1 MFNFHSALE
10 IEIGGACIKV
20 SGDQAVV
27 NVMVKERAE
36 KAFYVPGESY
46 FGIRDALYKH
56 SAIVSSSRRAT
67 PRRPD
72 WPFREKLLGGLPMLK
87 PYLVVEWNDTETDAK
102 GWLVVHNFVKGYTGG
117 GTRMHPTVTKEEV
130 ERLAEAMA
138 YKYVACECGT
148 TGGCKAGIAYDYK
161 APDAYAVLRRFLIAM
176 MPYID
181 IGVSL
186 GSDLGTKYED
196 ILKVFNEFGID
207 IPLTKSMK
215 KNPDVLQ
222 GMKDFDELLTKRID
236 GLLLNDA
243 VTGYGVAFS
252 ADEAWRFKNG
262 RPGARVVIQGFGCVG
277 ASCALK
283 LSQLGYKVVG
293 ISDANLLVTCDEG
306 LDIQKLI
313 DHKNVYGEMDPN
325 HFETHYTVRPN
336 TEWLDVDCDIL
347 IPSALEDVINKSNA
361 DRVKASLLV
370 EAANIPVSA
379 EGDEM
384 IKRRGIDVV
393 NDFVANLGAIR
404 FYDAV
409 IFGLVKPT
417 PDAVINDIEKLCRK
431 NTRRLFVEAKKQ
443 KKYQREI
450 AHKIFK
456 PTINDLLEYKEPTE
470 AEVVQ
475 K

>member
-1 MFNFHSALE
+1 M
-10 IEIGGACIKV
+10 
-20 SGDQAVV
+20 
-27 NVMVKERAE
+27 
-36 KAFYVPGESY
+36 
-46 FGIRDALYKH
+46 
-56 SAIVSSSRRAT
+56 T
-67 PRRPD
+67 
-72 WPFREKLLGGLPMLK
+72 K

-186 GSDLGTKYED
+186 GSDLGTKYEEV
-196 ILKVFNEFGID
+196 LKVFNEFGID

-215 KNPDVLQ
+215 KNPAVLQ
-222 GMKDFDELLTKRID
+222 GIKDFDELLGTRID
-236 GLLLNDA
+236 GLLLNDV

-252 ADEAWRFKNG
+252 ADEAWKFKSG
-262 RPGARVVIQGFGCVG
+262 KEEAKVVIQGFGCVG

-283 LSQLGYKVVG
+283 MSQLGYKVVG
-293 ISDANLLVTCDEG
+293 ISDANLLVTCEEG

-313 DHKNVYGEMDPN
+313 DHKNVYGEMDQAYFEPN
-325 HFETHYTVRPN
+325 YTVRPN

-347 IPSALEDVINKSNA
+347 IPSALEDVINVSNA
-361 DRVKASLLV
+361 ESVKASLVV

-379 EGDEM
+379 EGDEI

-409 IFGLVKPT
+409 IFGLVDPN
-417 PDAVINDIEKLCRK
+417 PQAVIDDIEKLCRK
-431 NTRRLFVEAKKQ
+431 NTNRLFTEAKSQ
-443 KKYQREI
+443 NRYQREV
-450 AHKIFK
+450 AYEIFK
-456 PTINDLLEYKEPTE
+456 PTISDLLEYEEPSETV
-470 AEVVQ
+470 AAQ
-475 K
+475 N

>member
-1 MFNFHSALE
+1 MS
-10 IEIGGACIKV
+10 
-20 SGDQAVV
+20 
-27 NVMVKERAE
+27 
-36 KAFYVPGESY
+36 
-46 FGIRDALYKH
+46 
-56 SAIVSSSRRAT
+56 
-67 PRRPD
+67 
-72 WPFREKLLGGLPMLK
+72 K
-87 PYLVVEWNDTETDAK
+87 PYLVVEWNDTETDAQ

-117 GTRMHPTVTKEEV
+117 GTRMHPSVTKEEV

-196 ILKVFNEFGID
+196 VLKVFNEFGID

-215 KNPDVLQ
+215 QNPAVLQ
-222 GMKDFDELLTKRID
+222 GIKDFDELLSTRID
-236 GLLLNDA
+236 GLLLNDV

-252 ADEAWRFKNG
+252 ADEAWKFKSG
-262 RPGARVVIQGFGCVG
+262 KEGAKVVIQGFGCVG

-283 LSQLGYKVVG
+283 MSQLGYKVVG
-293 ISDANLLVTCDEG
+293 ISDANLLVTCEEG

-313 DHKNVYGEMDPN
+313 DHKNVYGEMDPAY
-325 HFETHYTVRPN
+325 FEPHYKVRPN

-347 IPSALEDVINKSNA
+347 IPSALEDVINVSNA
-361 DRVKASLLV
+361 ESVKASLIV
-370 EAANIPVSA
+370 EAANIPISA
-379 EGDEM
+379 EGDAI
-384 IKRRGIDVV
+384 IKRRGIDIV

-409 IFGLVKPT
+409 IFGLVEPN
-417 PDAVINDIEKLCRK
+417 PQAVIDDIEKLCRK
-431 NTRRLFVEAKKQ
+431 NTNRLFTEAKNQ
-443 KKYQREI
+443 TRYQREV
-450 AHKIFK
+450 AYEIFK
-456 PTINDLLEYKEPTE
+456 PTISDLLEYEEPSE
-470 AEVVQ
+470 AVTAQ
-475 K
+475 Q